1 MRRKAEH
8 NLGVAPEDGT
18 SLRPAGSSVGGVLIA
33 AYGVAAYVMF
43 VLTFL
48 YLIGFVADAD
58 FTVGSLHVVG
68 KSIDRGG
75 LGDGTLTVMAV
86 IIDMVLLA
94 LFAVQHSVMARA
106 GFKRWWTRIVPPSA
120 ERSTYVL
127 ASNICLIA
135 LVAAW
140 YPITHDIWRVTA
152 QPWRTVLTATALL
165 GWVIALLSTVLI
177 DHFDLF
183 GLRQVF
189 DRLRGRRPAEH
200 AFTTPFFYRVVR
212 HPLYV
217 GFLIAFWVTPR
228 MTLGHLLF
236 AVVATGYIL
245 LAVRLEER
253 DLIRVFGEQ
262 YRDYRRRVPMLIPG
276 LGGHP

>member
-1 MRRKAEH
+1 
-8 NLGVAPEDGT
+8 VAPSDGT
-18 SLRPAGSSVGGVLIA
+18 SLRPTGSSVGGVLIA
-33 AYGVAAYVMF
+33 AYGVVVYVMF
-43 VLTFL
+43 LLTFL

-58 FTVGSLHVVG
+58 FVVG
-68 KSIDRGG
+68 GVHLVSKSIDRGG
-75 LGDGTLTVMAV
+75 LGDGTLTVAAV
-86 IIDMVLLA
+86 IVDVLLLA
-94 LFAVQHSVMARA
+94 LFAIQHSVMARA

-127 ASNICLIA
+127 AANICLIV

-152 QPWRTVLTATALL
+152 QPWRTVLTAIALV
-165 GWVIALLSTVLI
+165 GWTMVLLSTFLI

-189 DRLRGRRPAEH
+189 ARLQGRQPAEH
-200 AFTTPFFYRVVR
+200 HFTTPFFYRVVR
-212 HPLYV
+212 HPIYL
-217 GFLIAFWVTPR
+217 GFLLAFWVTPR

-236 AVVATGYIL
+236 AVGTTGYIL
-245 LAVRLEER
+245 LAVRFEER
-253 DLIRVFGEQ
+253 DLSHVFGEQ

-276 LGGHP
+276 LGGHS